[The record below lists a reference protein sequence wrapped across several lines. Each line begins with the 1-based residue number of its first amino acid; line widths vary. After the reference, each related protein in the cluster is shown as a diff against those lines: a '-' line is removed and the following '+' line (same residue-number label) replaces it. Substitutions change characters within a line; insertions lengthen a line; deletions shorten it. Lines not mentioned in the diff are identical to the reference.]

1 MIHLNC
7 MKKAALIF
15 ILLLVSSCA
24 KEAIDTE
31 TLGNIEGKIVNSE
44 TDQPVSNV
52 NITTTPPTNAI
63 LTNGAGSFSL
73 IDVPTGSYSIQA
85 RKAGFEGNSVNISV
99 REEETATANIL
110 LSPEPEEPDTT
121 ESDSEDNLR
130 IGN

>member
-1 MIHLNC
+1 MLHSHQTRIVLFLFLFL
-7 MKKAALIF
+7 M
-15 ILLLVSSCA
+15 VSCA
-24 KEAIDTE
+24 KDAIDTE
-31 TLGNIEGKIVNSE
+31 TLGNIEGKIINSE

-63 LTNGAGSFSL
+63 LTNEAGSFSL
-73 IDVPTGSYSIQA
+73 VDVPTGSYSIQA

-99 REEETATANIL
+99 REEETSIANIL

-121 ESDSEDNLR
+121 ESDSGENLR